1 MTKWGALA
9 GMISGAATVIIWTQF
24 KFLKDFLYEMIPGF
38 AISLLAIVIVSL
50 LTQPSKE
57 VEEQFED
64 FENNI
69 VIYKISAVIV
79 TAEIFTVRQSSY
91 QI

>member
-1 MTKWGALA
+1 
-9 GMISGAATVIIWTQF
+9 
-24 KFLKDFLYEMIPGF
+24 MIPGF

-64 FENNI
+64 FEKQHRH
-69 VIYKISAVIV
+69 IYKISAVIV
-79 TAEIFTVRQSSY
+79 TAEILQFDNLLIKFNKFFMFR
-91 QI
+91 

>member
-1 MTKWGALA
+1 
-9 GMISGAATVIIWTQF
+9 
-24 KFLKDFLYEMIPGF
+24 MIPGF

-69 VIYKISAVIV
+69 VIFIKISAVIV

>member
-1 MTKWGALA
+1 MLILETYDEVGALA

-24 KFLKDFLYEMIPGF
+24 KFLKEFLYEMIPGF
-38 AISLLAIVIVSL
+38 TISLLVIVIVSL

-57 VEEQFED
+57 IEEQFEN

-69 VIYKISAVIV
+69 VIIYKGKALLL
-79 TAEIFTVRQSSY
+79 
-91 QI
+91 